1 MKLQYCNKVGDK
13 QSLLKHA
20 CNLFLFRT
28 SGYAC
33 TLCSLLTS
41 SKKRINDGI
50 RLEDQHLN
58 QAHSLVSCVHRKLVR
73 MQGGHTITLIQI
85 VNVCLTACW
94 MLLYHSKKRI
104 IDSIWLEEQ
113 HETKQTCEVRFRSK
127 NTLTEMA
134 GISIRSWYT
143 VGFWIDPD
151 KLKPSYLKTRKPLDQ
166 KTRKT

>member
-1 MKLQYCNKVGDK
+1 MKLQHCNKVGDK

-41 SKKRINDGI
+41 SKKRINDSI

-58 QAHSLVSCVHRKLVR
+58 QAHSLLICTLQIGKTLV
-73 MQGGHTITLIQI
+73 QI

-94 MLLYHSKKRI
+94 VLLYHSKKRI
-104 IDSIWLEEQ
+104 IDSILLEEQ
-113 HETKQTCEVRFRSK
+113 HETKHTCEVRFRSK

>member
-1 MKLQYCNKVGDK
+1 MFVTKN
-13 QSLLKHA
+13 QSYKDNFFKA
-20 CNLFLFRT
+20 CINLEFFPWIIEIY
-28 SGYAC
+28 SWVFW
-33 TLCSLLTS
+33 SLS
-41 SKKRINDGI
+41 FFQNVEKKAG
-50 RLEDQHLN
+50 
-58 QAHSLVSCVHRKLVR
+58 
-73 MQGGHTITLIQI
+73 
-85 VNVCLTACW
+85 LTACW

-113 HETKQTCEVRFRSK
+113 HETKHTCEVRFRSK